1 MTKEMIEL
9 RRSPR
14 TLLER
19 DGYPG
24 PGPGKLALVMSRAG
38 VGKTALLVGIGI
50 DALLSGQK
58 VLHVALD
65 RSVDKIRDWYDD
77 VLTEMLRREKK
88 LQHWPALQLEVERNR
103 HIHTY
108 MGQSFS
114 IERLHAAIALLR
126 DAMEFEPNVII
137 VDRLDLEGDIDPNTV
152 AGLRELAAETAA
164 ELWLACRTHRD
175 GPQGEPGHLPPPADR
190 FESSVDLALRLDPHD
205 VKIRLRVLKDKDLMV
220 DRDLNIL
227 LDPQTL
233 LLTTGVGAKK

>member
-1 MTKEMIEL
+1 MIEL

-65 RSVDKIRDWYDD
+65 RSVDKIRNWYDA

-88 LQHWPALQLEVERNR
+88 LQHWPAVQLDVERRR

-108 MGQSFS
+108 VGRSFS
-114 IERLHAAIALLR
+114 IERLRSATTLLR

-137 VDRLDLEGDIDPNTV
+137 VDRLDLEGDIDPATV
-152 AGLRELAAETAA
+152 AGLREVAAATGA

-190 FESSVDLALRLDPHD
+190 FEDSVDLAFRLDPQD
-205 VKIRLRVLKDKDLMV
+205 AKIRLRVLKDNEQMV
-220 DRDLNIL
+220 DEDLNIL

-233 LLTTGVGAKK
+233 LLTTGVGARR

>member
-1 MTKEMIEL
+1 MTNLMIEL

-14 TLLER
+14 TLLAR

-65 RSVDKIRDWYDD
+65 RSVDKIRNWYDD

-88 LQHWPALQLEVERNR
+88 LQYWPALQLEVERRR

-108 MGQSFS
+108 MGRSFS
-114 IERLHAAIALLR
+114 IERLRDAIALLR

-137 VDRLDLEGDIDPNTV
+137 VDRLDLDGDIDPAVV
-152 AGLRELAAETAA
+152 AGLRELAVNTAA
-164 ELWLACRTHRD
+164 ELWLACRTHRE
-175 GPQGEPGHLPPPADR
+175 GPQAEPGHLPPPADR
-190 FESSVDLALRLDPHD
+190 FEGSVDLGLQLDPQD
-205 VKIRLRVLKDKDLMV
+205 AKVRLRVLKDKEQMV

-233 LLTTGVGAKK
+233 LLTTGVGAKR

>member
-1 MTKEMIEL
+1 MTEMMIKL

-19 DGYPG
+19 DGHPG
-24 PGPGKLALVMSRAG
+24 PGPGRLAVVMSRAG

-65 RSVDKIRDWYDD
+65 RTVNKIRDWYDD

-88 LQHWPALQLEVERNR
+88 LQHWPALQLELERRR

-108 MGQSFS
+108 TGRSFS
-114 IERLHAAIALLR
+114 PERLTEALGLLR
-126 DAMEFEPNVII
+126 EAMEFEPQVII
-137 VDRLDLEGDIDPNTV
+137 VDRLDAAGDIDPAVV
-152 AGLRELAAETAA
+152 AALRDIAASANA
-164 ELWLACRTHRD
+164 ELWIACRTHRE
-175 GPQGEPGHLPPPADR
+175 GPQGEPGHLPPPADA
-190 FESSVDLALRLDPHD
+190 FEQHVDLAFRLDPQD
-205 VKIRLRVLKDKDLMV
+205 TKIRLRVLKDHDQTLDK
-220 DRDLNIL
+220 DLNIV

-233 LLTTGVGAKK
+233 LLVHGVGASR

>member
-1 MTKEMIEL
+1 MTNLMIEL

-65 RSVDKIRDWYDD
+65 RSVDKIRNWYDD

-88 LQHWPALQLEVERNR
+88 LQHWPALQLEVERRR

-108 MGQSFS
+108 VGQSFS
-114 IERLHAAIALLR
+114 VERLHSATVLLR

-137 VDRLDLEGDIDPNTV
+137 VDRLDLEGDIDPATV
-152 AGLRELAAETAA
+152 AGLRELAAQTGA
-164 ELWLACRTHRD
+164 ELWMACRTHRE
-175 GPQGEPGHLPPPADR
+175 GPKGEPGHLPPPADR
-190 FESSVDLALRLDPHD
+190 FEDSVDLAFRLDPYD
-205 VKIRLRVLKDKDLMV
+205 AKVRLHVLKDNDQMV
-220 DRDLNIL
+220 GQDLNIL

-233 LLTTGVGAKK
+233 LLTTGVGARR

>member
-1 MTKEMIEL
+1 MTNLMIEL

-88 LQHWPALQLEVERNR
+88 LQHWPALQLEVERRR

-108 MGQSFS
+108 VGRSFS
-114 IERLHAAIALLR
+114 IERLRSATALLR

-137 VDRLDLEGDIDPNTV
+137 VDRLDLEGDIDPATV
-152 AGLRELAAETAA
+152 AGLRALAADTGA
-164 ELWLACRTHRD
+164 ELWLACRTHRE

-190 FESSVDLALRLDPHD
+190 FEDSVDLAFRLDPQNA
-205 VKIRLRVLKDKDLMV
+205 KIRLRVLKDNEEVIDK
-220 DRDLNIL
+220 DLNIL

-233 LLTTGVGAKK
+233 LLTTGVGARR

>member
-1 MTKEMIEL
+1 MTNLMIEL

-88 LQHWPALQLEVERNR
+88 LQHWPALQLEVERRR

-108 MGQSFS
+108 VGRSFS
-114 IERLHAAIALLR
+114 IERLRSATALLR

-137 VDRLDLEGDIDPNTV
+137 VDRLDLEGDIDPATV
-152 AGLRELAAETAA
+152 AGLRALAADTGA
-164 ELWLACRTHRD
+164 ELWLACRTHRE

-190 FESSVDLALRLDPHD
+190 FENSVDLAFRLDPQNA
-205 VKIRLRVLKDKDLMV
+205 KIRLRVLKDNEEVIDK
-220 DRDLNIL
+220 DLNIL

-233 LLTTGVGAKK
+233 LLTTGVGAKR

>member
-1 MTKEMIEL
+1 MTNLMIEL

-88 LQHWPALQLEVERNR
+88 LQHWPALQLEVERRR

-108 MGQSFS
+108 VGRSFS
-114 IERLHAAIALLR
+114 IERLRSATALLR

-137 VDRLDLEGDIDPNTV
+137 VDRLDLEGDIDPATV
-152 AGLRELAAETAA
+152 AGLRALAADTGA
-164 ELWLACRTHRD
+164 ELWLACRTHRE

-190 FESSVDLALRLDPHD
+190 FEDSVDLAFRLDPQNA
-205 VKIRLRVLKDKDLMV
+205 KIRLRVLKDNEEVIDK
-220 DRDLNIL
+220 DLNIL

-233 LLTTGVGAKK
+233 LLTTGVGAKR

>member
-1 MTKEMIEL
+1 MTNLMIEL

-14 TLLER
+14 TLLAR

-65 RSVDKIRDWYDD
+65 RSVDKIRNWYDD

-88 LQHWPALQLEVERNR
+88 LQHWPALQLEVERRR

-108 MGQSFS
+108 VGQSFS
-114 IERLHAAIALLR
+114 IERLRAATALLR

-137 VDRLDLEGDIDPNTV
+137 VDRLDFEGDIDPATV
-152 AGLRELAAETAA
+152 TGLRELAANTGA

-190 FESSVDLALRLDPHD
+190 FEDLVDLAFQLDPYD
-205 VKIRLRVLKDKDLMV
+205 AKVRLRVLKDQERML
-220 DRDLNIL
+220 DRRLNIL
-227 LDPQTL
+227 LDPQTF
-233 LLTTGVGAKK
+233 LLTTGVTTKR

>member
-1 MTKEMIEL
+1 MTNLMIEL

-88 LQHWPALQLEVERNR
+88 LQHWPALQLEVERRR

-108 MGQSFS
+108 VGRSFS
-114 IERLHAAIALLR
+114 IERLRSATALLR

-137 VDRLDLEGDIDPNTV
+137 VDRLDLEGDIDPATV
-152 AGLRELAAETAA
+152 AGLRALAADTGA
-164 ELWLACRTHRD
+164 ELWLACRTHRE

-190 FESSVDLALRLDPHD
+190 FEDSVDLAFRLDPQNAK
-205 VKIRLRVLKDKDLMV
+205 VRLRVLKDNEEVIDK
-220 DRDLNIL
+220 DLNIL

-233 LLTTGVGAKK
+233 LLTTGVGARR

>member
-1 MTKEMIEL
+1 MIEL

-88 LQHWPALQLEVERNR
+88 LQHWPALQLEVERRR

-108 MGQSFS
+108 VGRSFS
-114 IERLHAAIALLR
+114 IERLRSATALLR

-137 VDRLDLEGDIDPNTV
+137 VDRLDLEGDIDPATV
-152 AGLRELAAETAA
+152 AGLRALAADTGA
-164 ELWLACRTHRD
+164 ELWLACRTHRE

-190 FESSVDLALRLDPHD
+190 FEDSVDLAFRLDPQNA
-205 VKIRLRVLKDKDLMV
+205 KIRLRVLKDNEEVIDK
-220 DRDLNIL
+220 DLNIL

-233 LLTTGVGAKK
+233 LLTTGVGARR